1 MKVLRPR
8 SLFGRLTLILL
19 GGTIAAQF
27 AGGLLVFGEVRRAGF
42 HIHNARVAERIV
54 DVVRL
59 LDQATPGERSH
70 IIHILSNPRFRINIG
85 EPDLH
90 PRPDN
95 SPEMADQLRGI
106 FANSLEGAR
115 DIQVTVTPRPRP
127 PGGGPFFYDP
137 PPPPKPADPLGP
149 PEQYLPVRVP
159 LPPGGVPVLVDLP
172 VPPEAPGSA
181 DTPPPHV
188 ALRLPLPL
196 PMPEIWNVVDARF
209 TLADGVKL
217 GVHYLFNADSFG
229 PPAWRL
235 VADVLLRV
243 AVIMIAVLIAV
254 RLATRP
260 LETLAEAAQDLGEK
274 LDRPPLPET
283 GAEEISQ
290 AARAFNTMQ
299 ERIRRYVDD
308 RTRMLAAVSHDLKTP
323 LTRMRLNAE
332 RLTDA
337 ALKVKF
343 ERDLGEMED
352 MVTGTLDFMRGLA
365 ATESEKRQVD
375 IDALLESLVEDIRA
389 SGQEIGLRGQ
399 VGRSIAAYPK
409 VLRRCLQNLIDN
421 AIQYGHRADIEV
433 SAAEGTLSIAIR
445 DSGPGI
451 PPERAES
458 VFQPFYRLEES
469 RNRNSGGVGLGLSIA
484 REIARGHGG
493 DIVLKNLLPT
503 GMEAIVTLPM

>member
-1 MKVLRPR
+1 MKVLWPR

-19 GGTIAAQF
+19 AGTIASQF
-27 AGGLLVFGEVRRAGF
+27 VGGLLVFGEVRRAGF
-42 HIHNARVAERIV
+42 LIHNDRVADRIG

-59 LDQATPGERSH
+59 LDQATPAERSH
-70 IIHILSNPRFRINIG
+70 IIRILSNPRFRINVG

-90 PRPDN
+90 SRPDT
-95 SPEMADQLRGI
+95 SPEMATQLQRS
-106 FANSLEGAR
+106 FANSLEGPR
-115 DIQVTVTPRPRP
+115 DIQVTVTPGPRP
-127 PGGGPFFYDP
+127 ARVPSIFF
-137 PPPPKPADPLGP
+137 GP
-149 PEQYLPVRVP
+149 PQSLGLPDPQRQPGPNTALPLP
-159 LPPGGVPVLVDLP
+159 LPPGGVAFFHELA

-181 DTPPPHV
+181 AATPPHLP
-188 ALRLPLPL
+188 LRLPLP
-196 PMPEIWNVVDARF
+196 PPPEIWNVVDARF
-209 TLADGVKL
+209 TLTDGAKL

-235 VADVLLRV
+235 VSDVLLRV

-260 LETLAEAAQDLGEK
+260 LETLAVAAQDLGEK

-299 ERIRRYVDD
+299 ERIRRYVGD

-332 RLTDA
+332 RLTDP
-337 ALKVKF
+337 ALKAKF

-352 MVTGTLDFMRGLA
+352 MVTGTLDFMHGLA
-365 ATESEKRQVD
+365 ATESEKQQVD
-375 IDALLESLVEDIRA
+375 VDALLESLVEDIRA
-389 SGQEIGLRGQ
+389 SGREISLRGQ
-399 VGRSIAAYPK
+399 VGRNIAAYPK

-433 SAAEGTLSIAIR
+433 STAAGTLSIAIR

-451 PPERAES
+451 PAERAES

-493 DIVLKNLLPT
+493 DIALKNLAPIGL
-503 GMEAIVTLPM
+503 EVLLTLPM